1 MFFFYFQGTNHR
13 AVKTLPLQVKIHKS
27 TIKNYGIIAVEKIP
41 KNTVFG
47 PYEGIDVNPTDLVK
61 TNKFRMGGYAWEVS

>member
-1 MFFFYFQGTNHR
+1 MFLKNIQGTNHR
-13 AVKTLPLQVKIHKS
+13 AVKTLPLQVDIHKS
-27 TIKNYGIIAVEKIP
+27 TIRDNGIIAIEQIP